1 MKPRRQS
8 RIFHIALL
16 LICAVWITA
25 QMTSELYARYTSSF
39 SGDDGARVASF
50 EFTDNLAA
58 QARLF
63 PAELSPGASEEKTLM
78 IQNQGEVAIRYVV
91 TIVNTTNNLPL
102 AVVATVDG
110 VEQTISLEDG
120 PVEIFSSSVAPDSAG
135 SLTWTLLW
143 PADRNSSD
151 LMGKMDVLKIVVTVE
166 QVD

>member
-1 MKPRRQS
+1 MKSRRPN
-8 RIFHIALL
+8 RVLHIALL

-25 QMTSELYARYTSSF
+25 HMTSELYARYTSSF
-39 SGDDGARVASF
+39 SGDDGARVACF
-50 EFTDNLAA
+50 KFTDNLASQA
-58 QARLF
+58 QLF
-63 PAELSPGASEEKTLM
+63 PAELYPGASEDRTLT
-78 IQNQGEVAIRYVV
+78 IENQGEVAIRYVV

-120 PVEIFSSSVAPDSAG
+120 PVEIFSSSIAPDSSG